1 VRFSRFC
8 RIVTLSHGQPLET
21 SHIADQSAQPQ
32 HISRICN
39 RVSVFNAL
47 IPTQNCMDVNRPI
60 MPRQQPVGTKDGVQ
74 CFAALRLSL
83 IVSATGPNNI
93 SDTLS
98 VRIVLMRM
106 P

>member
-1 VRFSRFC
+1 
-8 RIVTLSHGQPLET
+8 
-21 SHIADQSAQPQ
+21 
-32 HISRICN
+32 
-39 RVSVFNAL
+39 
-47 IPTQNCMDVNRPI
+47 MDVNRPI